1 MYTHQVTKVAQ
12 RVPGQLYDT
21 LCQAAV
27 MADETSE
34 DRGQAIAGSVQH
46 DSGGGF
52 SYCCLEAAALCR
64 ATGRKSKTFF
74 FIFLLLLYITDK

>member
-27 MADETSE
+27 MADETGE
-34 DRGQAIAGSVQH
+34 DRGQAITGSVQH

-52 SYCCLEAAALCR
+52 SYCCLGAAALFR
-64 ATGRKSKTFF
+64 VTGRKSKIFF
-74 FIFLLLLYITDK
+74 LVFLHLLYITDK